1 MVRTSW
7 NATESRQLLRS
18 VLGIVQQAASLARRA
33 THSSKTRRRKTA
45 GDFVTQV
52 DLRCER
58 WLRRKL
64 LSLRRDSGFL
74 GEETAPMGLDREE
87 VWVVD
92 PIDGTSNY
100 ANGLFPWAVAVAL
113 LRHRKPELAAICV
126 EPEGHRYAAIR
137 GQGAWRNGRR
147 MPPPRPSWNDGSI
160 LGCQWTPGSA
170 AGGLLA
176 ALQSR
181 GARIRAYGST
191 VSQLLD
197 VASGKLDGNVQTQGR
212 LWDLAAPSLVAE
224 EVGARVTDWS
234 GNAIFPVR
242 TLDAAHHASIVAMPR
257 VHRSVLQALAEGG
270 LVVPRG

>member
-1 MVRTSW
+1 MTLNRFILGFTTLIALTLPPVSLAAPTMLV
-7 NATESRQLLRS
+7 TPEES
-18 VLGIVQQAASLARRA
+18 AAS
-33 THSSKTRRRKTA
+33 
-45 GDFVTQV
+45 D
-52 DLRCER
+52 
-58 WLRRKL
+58 
-64 LSLRRDSGFL
+64 
-74 GEETAPMGLDREE
+74 
-87 VWVVD
+87 
-92 PIDGTSNY
+92 
-100 ANGLFPWAVAVAL
+100 
-113 LRHRKPELAAICV
+113 
-126 EPEGHRYAAIR
+126 
-137 GQGAWRNGRR
+137 
-147 MPPPRPSWNDGSI
+147 
-160 LGCQWTPGSA
+160 A